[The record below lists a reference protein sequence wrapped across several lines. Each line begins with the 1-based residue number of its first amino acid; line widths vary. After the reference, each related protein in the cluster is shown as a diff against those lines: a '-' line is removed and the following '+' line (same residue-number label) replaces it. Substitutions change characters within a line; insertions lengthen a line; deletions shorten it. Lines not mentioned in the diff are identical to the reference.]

1 MARAQSA
8 AMVAFTSR
16 FQGKVMRHFKIIGLS
31 LSCAFLLAGFQAAS
45 ALDSSGK
52 DHSHSH
58 KGYFKPGAAVAL
70 SYDYDGETQPG
81 ELENI
86 TLKLEHYYRDGYISA
101 RLLESPDLNIISSQ
115 MLSNERLRAGS
126 NFSLPLQLS
135 GTAPGEH
142 YISLEV
148 IHESLDGQHS
158 LRVLSLPIHIGE
170 RSKTK
175 SANPPSQKLEQGK
188 EKGLIILNA
197 QEVIR

>member
-1 MARAQSA
+1 
-8 AMVAFTSR
+8 
-16 FQGKVMRHFKIIGLS
+16 MRYFKITGLS
-31 LSCAFLLAGFQAAS
+31 LTFVFLLGASHS
-45 ALDSSGK
+45 ALALDTAGK

-70 SYDYDGETQPG
+70 SYDYDGDTRPG

-86 TLKLEHYYRDGYISA
+86 TLNLEHFYRDGYISA
-101 RLLESPDLNIISSQ
+101 RILETPDLKIISSQ
-115 MLSNERLRAGS
+115 NLSNERVHAGS

-135 GTAPGEH
+135 GTKQGEH

-148 IHESLDGQHS
+148 IHESLDGQQS
-158 LRVLSLPIHIGE
+158 LRVLSLPVHIGE

-175 SANPPSQKLEQGK
+175 SVNPPSQKLEQGK

>member
-1 MARAQSA
+1 MQHS
-8 AMVAFTSR
+8 
-16 FQGKVMRHFKIIGLS
+16 KIIGLS
-31 LSCAFLLAGFQAAS
+31 LSCAFLLGAFQSAS
-45 ALDSSGK
+45 ALDSSSK

-86 TLKLEHYYRDGYISA
+86 TLKLEHFYRDGYISA
-101 RLLESPDLNIISSQ
+101 RFLEVADLKIISSQ
-115 MLSNERLRAGS
+115 NLSNERLRAGS

-135 GTAPGEH
+135 GTKPGEY

-148 IHESLDGQHS
+148 IHESLGGQHS
-158 LRVLSLPIHIGE
+158 LRVLSLPIHIGK
-170 RSKTK
+170 RSETK
-175 SANPPSQKLEQGK
+175 SANSQSQKLDSGK